1 MSNELM
7 LQILLGTLGG
17 IGGTMANDPSD
28 KIREIRDMRFPP
40 AFVELWMAGKWQQP
54 DESLIQSL
62 IPWLQGPIE
71 FIEVM
76 HWLVTENGSPLVDYL
91 DSANKFREYRG
102 SVSHDKTD
110 LPWLD
115 LEKSLFIAV
124 NRIRGDD
131 LGIALDFR
139 TSTDDPRVVA
149 SYWCGER
156 DDYHVEWRLVTEMF
170 SEFLTKVNMVN
181 SNEIAT

>member
-1 MSNELM
+1 
-7 LQILLGTLGG
+7 
-17 IGGTMANDPSD
+17 MANDPSD
-28 KIREIRDMRFPP
+28 EILEIRGMRFPP
-40 AFVELWMAGKWQQP
+40 AFVQLWSVGKWKQP
-54 DESLIQSL
+54 DDSLIQSL
-62 IPWLQGPIE
+62 VPWLQGPIE

-76 HWLVTENGSPLVDYL
+76 HWMVTENQASLVDQP
-91 DSANKFREYRG
+91 DSARMFREYRG

-115 LEKSLFIAV
+115 VEKSLFVAV
-124 NRIRGDD
+124 NRVHGDD

-139 TSTDDPRVVA
+139 TSVDNPRVVA

-156 DDYHVEWRLVTEMF
+156 EDFHVEWRLVTNTF
-170 SEFLTKVNMVN
+170 SEFLIKLNLVD